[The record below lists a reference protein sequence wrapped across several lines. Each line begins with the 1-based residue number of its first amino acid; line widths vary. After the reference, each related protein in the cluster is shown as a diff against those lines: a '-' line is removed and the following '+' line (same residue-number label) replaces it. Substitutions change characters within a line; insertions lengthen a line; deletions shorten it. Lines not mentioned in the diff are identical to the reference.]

1 MVCCNVVTSSCPH
14 PRHAPAQ
21 PPGVR
26 RRALGGAA
34 VPVICVEAGPGL
46 GRVKLEVE
54 VPGGLAP
61 PERRGQQR
69 QVARLGL
76 PVGGALEVAW
86 HNQYQ
91 AELR

>member
-1 MVCCNVVTSSCPH
+1 M
-14 PRHAPAQ
+14 
-21 PPGVR
+21 
-26 RRALGGAA
+26 
-34 VPVICVEAGPGL
+34 EAGPGL

-54 VPGGLAP
+54 VAGGLAP

-69 QVARLGL
+69 QVARLGR

-91 AELR
+91 AELRSAQIFVVAKPSPRATHPRTRAAH